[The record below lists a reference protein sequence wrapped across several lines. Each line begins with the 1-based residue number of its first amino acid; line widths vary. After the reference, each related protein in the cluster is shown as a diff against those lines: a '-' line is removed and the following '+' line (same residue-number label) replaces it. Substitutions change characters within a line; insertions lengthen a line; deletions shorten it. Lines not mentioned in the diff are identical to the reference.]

1 MNAADLLGVDG
12 MNHDRERVLQLLT
25 EQRGAIRNYG
35 VRRLR
40 LFGSCARDEARE
52 AGDLDFLVDF
62 EKKSFDA
69 YMGLKEFLENL
80 FGCRVDLV
88 LSNAIKPRLRPF
100 ILKDAI
106 DVEGL

>member
-1 MNAADLLGVDG
+1 MT
-12 MNHDRERVLQLLT
+12 HRSREEIVQLLR

-35 VRRLR
+35 VCRLR

-52 AGDLDFLVDF
+52 VSDLDFLVDF

>member
-1 MNAADLLGVDG
+1 MTHRG
-12 MNHDRERVLQLLT
+12 REEIVQLLR

-35 VRRLR
+35 VCRLR
-40 LFGSCARDEARE
+40 LFGSCARDEAGE
-52 AGDLDFLVDF
+52 TSDLDFIVDF

-69 YMGLKEFLENL
+69 YMDLKEFLENL

>member
-1 MNAADLLGVDG
+1 MVSYGRDQVLHILGKQ
-12 MNHDRERVLQLLT
+12 REALR
-25 EQRGAIRNYG
+25 AYG
-35 VRRLR
+35 VRKLR
-40 LFGSCARDEARE
+40 LFGSIARDEAGE
-52 AGDLDFLVDF
+52 GSDLDFVVDF
-62 EKKSFDA
+62 EKKTFDA
-69 YMGLKEFLENL
+69 YMDLKEFLENL

>member
-1 MNAADLLGVDG
+1 MTYGRDQVLLMLGKQ
-12 MNHDRERVLQLLT
+12 RETLR
-25 EQRGAIRNYG
+25 AHG
-35 VRRLR
+35 VRKLR
-40 LFGSCARDEARE
+40 LFGSCARAEASE
-52 AGDLDFLVDF
+52 VSDLDFLVDF
-62 EKKSFDA
+62 EKKTFDA

>member
-1 MNAADLLGVDG
+1 
-12 MNHDRERVLQLLT
+12 
-25 EQRGAIRNYG
+25 
-35 VRRLR
+35 LR

-52 AGDLDFLVDF
+52 SSDLDFVVEF
-62 EKKSFDA
+62 EKKTFDA
-69 YMGLKEFLENL
+69 YMDLKEFLENL

-88 LSNAIKPRLRPF
+88 LSNVIKPRLRPF

>member
-1 MNAADLLGVDG
+1 MSYGRDQVLHILGQQ
-12 MNHDRERVLQLLT
+12 REALR
-25 EQRGAIRNYG
+25 AYG
-35 VRRLR
+35 VRKLR
-40 LFGSCARDEARE
+40 LFGSIARDEAGE
-52 AGDLDFLVDF
+52 GSDLDFVVDF
-62 EKKSFDA
+62 EKKTFDA

>member
-1 MNAADLLGVDG
+1 VSHPGREEIVRLL
-12 MNHDRERVLQLLT
+12 R
-25 EQRGAIRNYG
+25 EQRGEIRSYG
-35 VRRLR
+35 VRKLR
-40 LFGSCARDEARE
+40 LFGSCARDEAGE
-52 AGDLDFLVDF
+52 GSDLDFVVDF
-62 EKKSFDA
+62 ERKTFDA

>member
-1 MNAADLLGVDG
+1 MT
-12 MNHDRERVLQLLT
+12 HRSREEIVQLLR
-25 EQRGAIRNYG
+25 EQRRAIRNYG

-52 AGDLDFLVDF
+52 VSDLDFLVDF

-69 YMGLKEFLENL
+69 YMDLKEFLENL

-88 LSNAIKPRLRPF
+88 LSSAIKPRLRPF

>member
-1 MNAADLLGVDG
+1 MT
-12 MNHDRERVLQLLT
+12 HRSREEIVQLLK

-35 VRRLR
+35 VCRLR
-40 LFGSCARDEARE
+40 LFGSCARDEV
-52 AGDLDFLVDF
+52 GDDSDLDFLVEF
-62 EKKSFDA
+62 EKKTFDA

>member
-1 MNAADLLGVDG
+1 MTHRG
-12 MNHDRERVLQLLT
+12 REEIIQLLR
-25 EQRGAIRNYG
+25 EQRRAIRDYG

-52 AGDLDFLVDF
+52 VSDLDFLVDF

-80 FGCRVDLV
+80 FGCPVDLV

>member
-1 MNAADLLGVDG
+1 MNQ
-12 MNHDRERVLQLLT
+12 DRERIMQLLRERR
-25 EQRGAIRNYG
+25 EQIRDYG

-52 AGDLDFLVDF
+52 VSDLDFLVDF

-69 YMGLKEFLENL
+69 YMDLKEFLENL
-80 FGCRVDLV
+80 FGCPVDLV

>member
-1 MNAADLLGVDG
+1 MTHRG
-12 MNHDRERVLQLLT
+12 REEIIQLLR

-52 AGDLDFLVDF
+52 VGDLDFLVDF

-80 FGCRVDLV
+80 FGCPVDLV

>member
-1 MNAADLLGVDG
+1 MS
-12 MNHDRERVLQLLT
+12 HRSREEIVQLLR
-25 EQRGAIRNYG
+25 EQRENIRNYG

-52 AGDLDFLVDF
+52 TSDLDFIVDF

-80 FGCRVDLV
+80 FGCPVDLV

>member
-1 MNAADLLGVDG
+1 MSRP
-12 MNHDRERVLQLLT
+12 DREEIFQLLR
-25 EQRGAIRNYG
+25 EQRGEIRNYG

-52 AGDLDFLVDF
+52 TSDLDFIVDF

-80 FGCRVDLV
+80 FGCPVDLV
-88 LSNAIKPRLRPF
+88 LSNAIKPRLRPL

>member
-1 MNAADLLGVDG
+1 MS
-12 MNHDRERVLQLLT
+12 HRSREEIVQLLR
-25 EQRGAIRNYG
+25 EQRENIRNYG

-52 AGDLDFLVDF
+52 VSDLDFLVDF

-80 FGCRVDLV
+80 FGCPVDLV